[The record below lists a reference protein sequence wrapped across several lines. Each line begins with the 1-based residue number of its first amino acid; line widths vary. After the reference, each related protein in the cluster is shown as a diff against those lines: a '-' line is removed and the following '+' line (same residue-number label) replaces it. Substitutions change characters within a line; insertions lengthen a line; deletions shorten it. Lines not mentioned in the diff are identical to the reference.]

1 MKPRSPGRAR
11 SSRRDRN
18 AQATRP
24 RHLKGSM
31 NRMKSKYGVL
41 LSIILLSL
49 SFLAA
54 CGGSSSTKTT
64 TTQTVAI
71 SATSG
76 TGQSAAVSS
85 QFAAPLVATV
95 TTNGTPTAGVTVTF
109 TAPSS
114 GASGTFAGGVTTA
127 TTDASGKAT
136 SPVFTANATVGGPYT
151 VTASAPGATAS
162 ASFSLTNTVGA
173 PATIT
178 ATSGSGQTV
187 LVSTAFPN
195 PLVAT
200 VVDSHS
206 NPVSGVLVTFTAP
219 SSGASGTFAGG
230 ANTATTDANGKAT
243 SAVFTANATAGG
255 PYTVAASV
263 SGVSAPANFTLT
275 NSATPVETI
284 TATSGSGQSAA
295 VSTAFAAPLVA
306 TVMTG
311 TTPNAGVT
319 VTFTAPSS
327 GASGTFAGGVNTATT
342 DANGV
347 ATSVAFTANST
358 VGGPYT
364 VTASVSG
371 VANPANFSLTN
382 TGGTPA
388 AITATGG
395 SLQTTAV
402 ATPFSQTLVATVVDA
417 HSNPVSG
424 VVVTFTAPGTA
435 ASGTF
440 ADTGNNVTTAST
452 NASGVA
458 ISTVFTANTTAGGP
472 YNVVASASGVATSAD
487 FALTNA
493 NNYVFYLSGADNLN
507 TANPTNPTNYLA
519 VAGVVTIDPAG
530 NVIGGEEDY
539 NDANSTN
546 GVGAST
552 TPITGGSL
560 AVDSTGFGTL
570 TLVTGNSKIGVSGTE
585 TFAIAFVN
593 SNHARVMHFD
603 GTATS
608 SGSLDLQ
615 TPLSTLNGGY
625 SFILS
630 GIDPTPAPFALGGVF
645 SVNGTAITSG
655 VLDVNDNLTIANGV
669 AFTGTVPAA
678 DVFGRGTITIPQIV
692 LGTTPVAFAYYIVNE
707 KAIRIIDIDATDAA
721 IGSVFS
727 QGSATFTN
735 ASLGNSVLAMAGNPD
750 QSEYGAVGQ
759 FSTSNTSSDPANFS
773 GVGEA
778 NEMDNGVAT
787 TLASSFSGTYS
798 FSGGSNGYGT
808 MSVTGLENTETLG
821 IYATDPGLNL
831 NDPNNQT
838 GGGGALV
845 LDLSVPASGSLAGG
859 TGVLI
864 PQTDTSTDSFANNY
878 VAGWQNFNTFTNCNS
893 CEFDM
898 LAQGSMVAN
907 GALNLTGDISD
918 PFKTWSS
925 NAFSSDNIFSGSP
938 LADTSNPGRYSM
950 WGGNTPPNPLM
961 VTPAGR
967 FPSFALVM
975 YQANGGQLYWLDFDT
990 SVPISRVF
998 VGSLEQQGDLSGVP
1012 MPKAAAV
1019 KPRVKH
1025 KQ

>member
-1 MKPRSPGRAR
+1 
-11 SSRRDRN
+11 
-18 AQATRP
+18 
-24 RHLKGSM
+24 M
-31 NRMKSKYGVL
+31 NRMKLKHAVL
-41 LSIILLSL
+41 SALFLSL

-71 SATSG
+71 TATSG
-76 TGQSAAVSS
+76 TGQSAADGAA
-85 QFAAPLVATV
+85 FGAPLVATV

-114 GASGTFAGGVTTA
+114 GASGTFAGGANTA
-127 TTDASGKAT
+127 TTDATGKAT
-136 SPVFTANATVGGPYT
+136 SAVFRANATVGGPYT
-151 VTASAPGATAS
+151 VTATAAGATAP
-162 ASFSLTNTVGA
+162 ANFSLTNMVGA

-178 ATSGSGQTV
+178 ATSGSGQSV
-187 LVSTAFPN
+187 QASTAFPN

-206 NPVSGVLVTFTAP
+206 NPVKDVLVTFTAP
-219 SSGASGTFAGG
+219 ASGASGTFAGG

-243 SAVFTANATAGG
+243 SAIFTANATAGG

-263 SGVSAPANFTLT
+263 SGVSAPANFTLS

-295 VSTAFAAPLVA
+295 ISTAFAAPLVA

-311 TTPNAGVT
+311 TTPNAGVV

-327 GASGTFAGGVNTATT
+327 GASGTFAGGVITATT

-347 ATSVAFTANST
+347 ATSASFTANST

-371 VANPANFSLTN
+371 VASPANFSLTN
-382 TGGTPA
+382 TSGTPA
-388 AITATGG
+388 TITATGG
-395 SLQTTAV
+395 SSQTAAV
-402 ATPFSQTLVATVVDA
+402 ATAFGQTLAATVVDG

-424 VVVTFTAPGTA
+424 VVVTFTAPGTG

-452 NASGVA
+452 NTSGVA
-458 ISTVFTANTTAGGP
+458 TATILTANTSAGGP

-493 NNYVFYLSGADNLN
+493 NNYVFYASGADNLD
-507 TANPTNPTNYLA
+507 TALANPTNYLA
-519 VAGVVTIDPAG
+519 VAGVVTIDPSG
-530 NVIGGEEDY
+530 NVIRGEEDY
-539 NDANSTN
+539 NDANSAN
-546 GVGAST
+546 GVGSSN
-552 TPITGGSL
+552 TPITGGTLS
-560 AVDSTGFGTL
+560 VDSTGFGTL
-570 TLVTGNSKIGVSGTE
+570 TLVTSNSKIGVNGTE
-585 TFAIAFVN
+585 TFAVAFVN
-593 SNHARVMHFD
+593 SGHARIMEFD
-603 GTATS
+603 GTGTS
-608 SGSLDLQ
+608 SGSMDLQ
-615 TPLSTLNGGY
+615 TPLSTLDGGY
-625 SFILS
+625 SFIMS
-630 GIDPTPAPFALGGVF
+630 GMDPTPTPFALGGVF

-655 VLDVNDNLTIANGV
+655 VLDFNDNSTTGTGI

-678 DVFGRGTITIPQIV
+678 DAFGRGTITIPQIV
-692 LGTTPVAFAYYIVNE
+692 LGATPVAFAYYIVNG
-707 KAIRIIDIDATDAA
+707 KAIRIIDVDTTDAA

-735 ASLGNSVLAMAGNPD
+735 ASLGNSVLAIAGNPD
-750 QSEYGAVGQ
+750 QSEYAVVGQ
-759 FSTSNTSSDPANFS
+759 LSTSNTSSDPANFS

-778 NEMDNGVAT
+778 NEMDNTVVTG
-787 TLASSFSGTYS
+787 LASSFSGTYS
-798 FSGGSNGYGT
+798 FSSLANGYGT
-808 MSVTGLENTETLG
+808 LSVAPGGLGDTATLG

-831 NDPNNQT
+831 NDPNSAT

-845 LDLSVPASGSLAGG
+845 LDLSLLASGSLAGG

-864 PQTDTSTDSFANNY
+864 PQTDTSTSVFANNY
-878 VAGWQNFNTFTNCNS
+878 VAGWQNFNLFTNCGS

-898 LAQGSMVAN
+898 LAQGSMAEG

-925 NAFSSDNIFSGSP
+925 STTTTGNVFSGSP
-938 LADTSNPGRYSM
+938 LADGANPGRYSM
-950 WGGNTPPNPLM
+950 WGGNTPPNPLV
-961 VTPAGR
+961 VTPAGK
-967 FPSFALVM
+967 FASFALVM
-975 YQANGGQLYWLDFDT
+975 YQANGGLLYWLDFDT
-990 SVPISRVF
+990 SIPLSRVF
-998 VGSLEQQGDLSGVP
+998 LGSLEQQGDLSGVP
-1012 MPKAAAV
+1012 MPKSAAA
-1019 KPRVKH
+1019 KPRAKR